1 MEEVAPAMFV
11 KVILSLDD
19 CHWMEPVWEAKL
31 RLVGEVPPQ
40 MVWLLLAVP
49 PTDGFCM
56 VTAALT
62 LVVVDPWLLVHI
74 T

>member
-1 MEEVAPAMFV
+1 MDEVAPAMFV
-11 KVILSLDD
+11 NVILSVDD
-19 CHWMEPVWEAKL
+19 CHWMVPVLEAKL
-31 RLVGEVPPQ
+31 RLAGEVPPQ

-49 PTDGFCM
+49 PTEVLC
-56 VTAALT
+56 VVIAALT